1 MRSGKNPVSGDC
13 GSCTALLWW
22 LQTSNALPGGSVKGV
37 GYMQVIPGRGWSYKL
52 KHLIRN
58 PFLYLMAVPGLLFF
72 FLFSYLPIY
81 GIIIAFK
88 DYDFAKGITGSPWAG
103 FKNFNYFFTSDDFWT
118 ITRNT
123 LVLNLLFIVFTTITA
138 VLISLMLNEIRNKY
152 FKRFS
157 QSVIFLPYFMS
168 WIVIGMIVQSLFGG
182 EEPVINSWLL
192 GLGLEPVNWM
202 FEPKLWPWIL
212 TIIKVW
218 QGAGYLSIIF
228 LAAITGISEELYEAA
243 RIDGASKLQIMVK
256 ITLPLLIPTISI
268 MTLLSVGKI
277 FNGDFAMIYAIVGDN
292 SLLYPT
298 TDVIDTF
305 VFRSMR
311 QLHDFGMSSAV
322 GLFQS
327 VMGLLFVLAANGI
340 TRRLS
345 KESALF

>member
-1 MRSGKNPVSGDC
+1 
-13 GSCTALLWW
+13 
-22 LQTSNALPGGSVKGV
+22 
-37 GYMQVIPGRGWSYKL
+37 MQMAKRNGRTYKL
-52 KHLIRN
+52 KHLVRN

-72 FLFSYLPIY
+72 LLFSYLPIY

-88 DYDFAKGITGSPWAG
+88 DYDFSKGITGSKWVG

-123 LVLNLLFIVFTTITA
+123 LVLNILFILFTTITA
-138 VLISLMLNEIRNKY
+138 VLIALMLNEIRNKY
-152 FKRFS
+152 FKRIS
-157 QSVIFLPYFMS
+157 QSLIFLPYFMS

-182 EEPVINSWLL
+182 EEPLINNWLMS
-192 GLGLEPVNWM
+192 LGLEQVNWM
-202 FEPKLWPWIL
+202 FEPKLWPGIL

-218 QGAGYLSIIF
+218 QGAGYLSIIY
-228 LAAITGISEELYEAA
+228 LATITGISEELYEAA
-243 RIDGASKLQIMVK
+243 RIDGASKFEIMFK
-256 ITLPLLIPTISI
+256 ITLPLLTPTISI
-268 MTLLSVGKI
+268 MTLLAVGKI
-277 FNGDFAMIYAIVGDN
+277 FSGDFAMIYAIIGDN
-292 SLLYPT
+292 AMLYPT

-327 VMGLLFVLAANGI
+327 VMGFMFVLVANAI
-340 TRRLS
+340 TRKAS